1 MLIVLSLSNRRKAL
15 SRGCLCKSSRCN
27 QPSGWLLGGYSD
39 ENTCYNIAMAQV
51 SIAQEGKLPEMH

>member
-15 SRGCLCKSSRCN
+15 SRGCLCKSSRCDK
-27 QPSGWLLGGYSD
+27 PPRWLLGGYSD